1 MSKFQAVRLRKKWN
15 RLLKLL
21 LGWLIIA
28 FLESVYLH
36 GIAAD
41 EVILIKSPIYDFSR
55 LLFGNL
61 FAALAGGIF
70 SGGLLIFYLRD
81 QFRRYPFYFAVM
93 VNTFIIGLVN
103 IFINSA
109 GFSVYQYWA
118 VNNQELVI
126 WPSLRDYLNSYFF
139 LKNMIFWYGVTLIT
153 IVFLRVGDKYG
164 PGTFTKVILGDYHL
178 PSQEERIFMFMDIR
192 SSTTIAEK
200 IGHIKYFNLLND
212 FFSDITNPIIYTSG
226 EIYQYVGDEVIISW
240 EMKNGI
246 RKANC
251 IRAFHFAQEQI
262 KDRAAYYQ
270 RKYGLVPEFK
280 VGLHCGMVTTGEI
293 GLIKK
298 DIVFSGDVLNTT
310 SRIQSQCNHY
320 GVNILLSEHL
330 LSRLQ
335 LPEETYQPK
344 RIGEF
349 ILRGKQEKVVLHTL

>member
-1 MSKFQAVRLRKKWN
+1 MSKFQAVRLQKKWS

-21 LGWLIIA
+21 IAWLLIA
-28 FLESVYLH
+28 FLESIYLH

-41 EVILIKSPIYDFSR
+41 GILVIKSPNYDFSR

-61 FAALAGGIF
+61 FAALAGGLF

-103 IFINSA
+103 IFINSI
-109 GFSVYQYWA
+109 GFSLYQYWA
-118 VNNQELVI
+118 VSNQEYLL
-126 WPSLRDYLNSYFF
+126 WPSLRDFLNSYFF
-139 LKNMIFWYGVTLIT
+139 LKNMVFWYGVSLLT
-153 IVFLRVGDKYG
+153 IVTLRVSDKYG
-164 PGTFTKVILGDYHL
+164 PGTFSKVLFGDYHH

-212 FFSDITNPIIYTSG
+212 FFHDITNPVLYTRG
-226 EIYQYVGDEVIISW
+226 EVYQYVGDEVIISW

-251 IRAFHFAQEQI
+251 LRAFHFAQEQI
-262 KDRAAYYQ
+262 QSRAAYYQ
-270 RKYGLVPEFK
+270 RKYGIVPEFK
-280 VGLHCGMVTTGEI
+280 AGLHCGMVTTGEI

-310 SRIQSQCNHY
+310 SRIQSKCNHY
-320 GVNILLSEHL
+320 GVNIILSEYL
-330 LSRLQ
+330 LKRLQ
-335 LPEETYQPK
+335 LPKNTYHPK
-344 RIGEF
+344 LLGEF
-349 ILRGKQEKVVLHTL
+349 ALRGKKEKVVLYTV